1 MLVALSERGIVSV
14 EGLGPP
20 SGDGT
25 VNPINLGN
33 QRAVTQ
39 LLLQRHFQT
48 GMQHGQSPED
58 QTPSWQT
65 QSSTAST
72 PEQQSQASEYATSP
86 LTPVTPQ
93 QTLPTLL
100 FNQPQFASDENSG
113 NLLVQGSCNNFIPG
127 SSAQEQA
134 GNLGAHKTQATAP
147 LQDADYFQDAQIL
160 PTWLFDLPQ
169 SPCDDNSGHLLV
181 QESYSNLTP
190 EPSIQGQAKDLGTY
204 QTQATAPL
212 QDAEPSQ
219 DAQPLQASQ
228 QLEFTI
234 NGNPGCLPI
243 QESYSESIPEPSV
256 QGQADIETCQ
266 TRSTAPSLDTQPFQD
281 TRYFQDAGSCQDEEL
296 I

>member
-25 VNPINLGN
+25 ADPINLVT

-39 LLLQRHFQT
+39 LLQRPFQP
-48 GMQHGQSPED
+48 GMQHDQSPED
-58 QTPSWQT
+58 QTPAWQT

-72 PEQQSQASEYATSP
+72 PEQQSQASESATSL

-93 QTLPTLL
+93 HTLPTSL
-100 FNQPQFASDENSG
+100 FNQPRFASDDSSG
-113 NLLVQGSCNNFIPG
+113 NLLMRRSCNNFIPG

-134 GNLGAHKTQATAP
+134 GKLGAHQTQAAAP
-147 LQDADYFQDAQIL
+147 LQDAEPFEDAGYFQDAQVL

-169 SPCDDNSGHLLV
+169 SPFDDNAGHLLV
-181 QESYSNLTP
+181 QESYSNLSP
-190 EPSIQGQAKDLGTY
+190 ESSIQGQAKDLVTY

-219 DAQPLQASQ
+219 DA
-228 QLEFTI
+228 
-234 NGNPGCLPI
+234 
-243 QESYSESIPEPSV
+243 ES
-256 QGQADIETCQ
+256 C
-266 TRSTAPSLDTQPFQD
+266 
-281 TRYFQDAGSCQDEEL
+281 QDAGPSQDAQPFGVSLQLEL
-296 I
+296 TINVNPGYLPVQES